1 MWRSDLGFLGEAEV
15 TLLLAEGGSLNL
27 FRPFPDLET
36 SELAILHLDS
46 RRVLG
51 LQIKTRSIDAA
62 HPDATV
68 SVLAS
73 SFRPSP
79 TTYFTVLAWLR
90 EERRFHEECLFIPS
104 DDFRGLAY
112 PEDGYGHLKFD
123 WRPLSSKEHRLDP
136 FRRSLSELSRAV
148 EGKLSPS

>member
-1 MWRSDLGFLGEAEV
+1 MWRSDLGFLGEIEV
-15 TLLLAEGGSLNL
+15 TRLLAEGGDLNL

-36 SELAILHLDS
+36 PELAVLHLDS

-51 LQIKTRSIDAA
+51 IQVKTRSVDNA

-79 TTYFTVLAWLR
+79 TTYFVVLAWLR
-90 EERRFHEECLFIPS
+90 EESRFHEECLLIPS
-104 DDFRGLAY
+104 EDFRGLSY
-112 PEDGYGHLKFD
+112 PEDPFGHLKFD
-123 WRPLSSKEHRLDP
+123 WR
-136 FRRSLSELSRAV
+136 
-148 EGKLSPS
+148 KLYFMIVPAFILGAMMMMVFLPDMVLAWQR